1 MTVSMPQATAGN
13 GHGAVLCQSVYQLCF
28 MNAIC
33 EGRTVLFTLFT
44 QNGVSGLPYCPTAC
58 VTPSCY
64 SDVSSQSKNSLIAVW
79 QCPEAVNH
87 SGA

>member
-13 GHGAVLCQSVYQLCF
+13 GHGAVFCQSVYQLCF

-44 QNGVSGLPYCPTAC
+44 QNGVSGLP
-58 VTPSCY
+58 
-64 SDVSSQSKNSLIAVW
+64 
-79 QCPEAVNH
+79 
-87 SGA
+87 